1 MFTDRLAGGRLG
13 SRGVDMPETDSEERK
28 RHLIAAKRA
37 GEQLIAEIG
46 FIEDRY
52 ERTYAKG
59 EVESALGYVEKML
72 DECD

>member
-1 MFTDRLAGGRLG
+1 VT
-13 SRGVDMPETDSEERK
+13 ETDSEERK

-37 GEQLIAEIG
+37 GEEFIAAIG

-59 EVESALGYVEKML
+59 EVESALSYVEKML